1 MNRGT
6 TSLTNQPKDKRELLQ
21 MAFAHINAYKR
32 ARARA
37 DYDRKEGKRDS
48 ADVWELKKFRSIDGL
63 ELTLRA
69 IQKDLREMGEDT
81 DDESE

>member
-1 MNRGT
+1 MT
-6 TSLTNQPKDKRELLQ
+6 TLTNYQPKDNKELLQ

-37 DYDRKEGKRDS
+37 DYDRKEGKRES
-48 ADVWELKKFRSIDGL
+48 ADIWELKKFRAIDGL

-69 IQKDLREMGEDT
+69 IQKDLREISEDT